1 MSLGRKVGSKIL
13 QTWHSTACWIDLQVV
28 PRTDREV
35 IARIRNCI
43 LALANCKMMLY
54 DTSIF
59 YAFEES
65 QKYEVSYAL
74 DYLKNDH

>member
-1 MSLGRKVGSKIL
+1 MRLGRNVGSSIL
-13 QTWHSTACWIDLQVV
+13 QAWNSSPCWFDLQVV
-28 PRTDREV
+28 PRKDREV

-65 QKYEVSYAL
+65 QKYQVSYSL
-74 DYLKNDH
+74 DYLKNNH